1 MSVIVLAMR
10 IIERVKNY
18 LTLKLWFK
26 FRIRPSNE
34 LSEALD
40 RIEAARSKPVAFAV
54 RANVSFFGVPC
65 DDCPASGNQVTF
77 EGKINLLGYYN
88 WPELTF
94 GPDIQCHEKILIP
107 GFFDLARIK
116 NSRSRGL
123 EIRESN
129 KLTN

>member
-10 IIERVKNY
+10 IIERVKNH
-18 LTLKLWFK
+18 LIWKLWFK

-77 EGKINLLGYYN
+77 EGKINLLVKVNLDTLTDQN
-88 WPELTF
+88 WLLVLTSN
-94 GPDIQCHEKILIP
+94 
-107 GFFDLARIK
+107 ATK
-116 NSRSRGL
+116 NSDPRDFF
-123 EIRESN
+123 I
-129 KLTN
+129 